1 MLLVKRCVC
10 LNKLKLDLEEKKKKQ
25 NLSADR
31 SVGLRRQHVFSWM
44 GHLERIQV
52 TYFSN
57 KDIEA
62 RDVY

>member
-10 LNKLKLDLEEKKKKQ
+10 LNKLKLDLEEKKKQ

-31 SVGLRRQHVFSWM
+31 SVGLRRQSVFSWI

-62 RDVY
+62 